1 MILNGTPIHA
11 VIFDMDGVLIDS
23 EPLWKIAEVA
33 AFATAGIQITATEL
47 EQTVGL
53 RIDEVVEFWCQQKG
67 ANSKLKEKIISGIM
81 SEMVRL
87 IFERGSPLSGVHE
100 ALDFFKAAGVK
111 IGLATSSYK
120 VLLNATLKKLEI
132 SHFFNV
138 ALSAENLPY
147 GKPHPEVYLQT
158 AKALNISPQNCLVI
172 EDSLNGVISGKSAK
186 MAVVAVPENSHSMN
200 EKLILADYIISDL
213 TELFELF

>member
-33 AFATAGIQITATEL
+33 AFATAGIQITAKEL

-87 IFERGSPLSGVHE
+87 IFEKGEPLSGVYE

-111 IGLATSSYK
+111 IGLATSSYE

-147 GKPHPEVYLQT
+147 GKPHPEIYLQT
-158 AKALNISPQNCLVI
+158 AKALNVSPQNCLVI